1 MCHYISPGTDNKK
14 GKIRTFQEPGI
25 KHEHLNKI
33 KNESDRK
40 KNKKHLF

>member
-1 MCHYISPGTDNKK
+1 MCHYIPPGTDNKK
-14 GKIRTFQEPGI
+14 GKIWIFQEPRI

-33 KNESDRK
+33 KSESDGK